1 MGQAGKGDVD
11 RIRGGAHHLKAPVDT
26 ISRELDT
33 DKRAR
38 MQQALAQKMYDDY
51 RGVMLG
57 MRSLT
62 WAVSKKVNAWRRA
75 ARAWSVSISGQKS
88 ASNESRR
95 WTR

>member
-1 MGQAGKGDVD
+1 VYDED
-11 RIRGGAHHLKAPVDT
+11 VDT

-62 WAVSKKVNAWRRA
+62 GAVSKKVNAWQTLVYVPLENNYEY
-75 ARAWSVSISGQKS
+75 VS
-88 ASNESRR
+88 
-95 WTR
+95 